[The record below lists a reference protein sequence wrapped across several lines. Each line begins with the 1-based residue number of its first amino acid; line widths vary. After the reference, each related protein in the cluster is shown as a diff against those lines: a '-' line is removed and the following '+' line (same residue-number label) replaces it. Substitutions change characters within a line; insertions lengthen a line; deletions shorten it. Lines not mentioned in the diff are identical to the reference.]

1 MIEMKFYKIINA
13 FLLLGLIAAT
23 VLSQSTVENN
33 SVIPQSRFI
42 DATAGATTDDLVK
55 RALEQNGELQAARQM
70 IAEARG
76 RQRQAGLKANPMIE
90 ASGKQAVTSPDN
102 NQMVGIELPLE
113 LKGRRQARVDVAERE
128 IEMREAEVRDFE
140 RKLAAEVRMKY
151 AEAIAAAR
159 NLRFADDLF
168 ALTRESHRLTAARVD
183 SGKSAPLEQN
193 LLFVE
198 MSRAEAM
205 RIGTESRVEIA
216 MLELKKVVGMS
227 PEEPL
232 LLRDEFVPGWQP
244 PVPGEAINQ
253 ALLKR
258 PDLVAAR
265 AAESMAAA
273 QLEQTRVEGRVDASI
288 FANYERMSSGYGV
301 RGFNDAGTLVP
312 VNAVFHYLTFGVK
325 VALPTRN
332 KNQGN
337 IEVAVAALEAARIR
351 REFAEKVARNEIAA
365 SYVRFDRA
373 RQAMDIYSEKVLKN
387 AARNVY
393 VIRQT
398 YEFGQKTVLDYIAE
412 QRRYVE
418 IETGFTDLL
427 KEYFDARVEIERV
440 TASSQY
446 RERSRA
452 PRP

>member
-1 MIEMKFYKIINA
+1 MIEVKLYKIIGA
-13 FLLLGLIAAT
+13 SLLLSLIAAPAP
-23 VLSQSTVENN
+23 SQSIVERNQATT
-33 SVIPQSRFI
+33 QSRFI
-42 DATAGATTDDLVK
+42 DPVSGVTSDDLVK

-76 RQRQAGLKANPMIE
+76 RWRQAGLKANPMIE
-90 ASGKQAVTSPDN
+90 ASGMRAATSPDN

-113 LKGRRQARVDVAERE
+113 LNGRRRARVDVAARE

-159 NLRFADDLF
+159 NLKFSDDLL

-183 SGKSAPLEQN
+183 LGKSAPLEQN

-198 MSRAEAM
+198 MSRVEAT
-205 RIGTESRVEIA
+205 RIGFESRAEVA
-216 MLELKKVVGMS
+216 MLELKKVLGML
-227 PEEPL
+227 PEEAL
-232 LLRDEFVPGWQP
+232 LLRDELAAGWQP
-244 PVPGEAINQ
+244 PSQSEVINQ
-253 ALLKR
+253 VLLKR
-258 PDLVAAR
+258 PDLIAAR
-265 AAESMAAA
+265 AAESLAAA
-273 QLEQTRVEGRVDASI
+273 QLEQARVEGRVDAGI
-288 FANYERMSSGYGV
+288 FANYERMSFGYGV
-301 RGFNDAGTLVP
+301 RGFNDASVLVP
-312 VNAVFHYLTFGVK
+312 VTGVFHNLTFGVK

-337 IEVAVAALEAARIR
+337 IEAAAAALDAARIR

-365 SYVRFDRA
+365 AYARFNHA
-373 RQAMDIYSEKVLKN
+373 GQAMNLYSEKVLKN
-387 AARNVY
+387 AARNLD

-427 KEYFDARVEIERV
+427 KEYFDARVEIERA
-440 TASSQY
+440 TASSDQY
-446 RERSRA
+446 RER
-452 PRP
+452 

>member
-1 MIEMKFYKIINA
+1 
-13 FLLLGLIAAT
+13 LLLSLIAAT
-23 VLSQSTVENN
+23 ALSQSIIERSQATT
-33 SVIPQSRFI
+33 QSRFI
-42 DATAGATTDDLVK
+42 DSDKSVTADDLVNL
-55 RALEQNGELQAARQM
+55 ALKQNGELQAARQM
-70 IAEARG
+70 IAEVRG
-76 RQRQAGLKANPMIE
+76 RWRQAGLKANPMIE
-90 ASGKQAVTSPDN
+90 AGGKQAVTSPDN
-102 NQMVGIELPLE
+102 NQMIRIELPLE
-113 LKGRRQARVDVAERE
+113 LKGRRQARVDVAARE

-159 NLRFADDLF
+159 NLKFADDLL

-183 SGKSAPLEQN
+183 LGKSAPLEQN

-198 MSRAEAM
+198 MSRVEAT
-205 RIGTESRVEIA
+205 RISFESRAEVA
-216 MLELKKVVGMS
+216 LLELKKVVGMS
-227 PEEPL
+227 PEESL
-232 LLRDEFVPGWQP
+232 LLRNEFVSGQP
-244 PVPGEAINQ
+244 PPLQSEVINQ

-265 AAESMAAA
+265 AAESLAVA
-273 QLEQTRVEGRVDASI
+273 QLEQARVEGSVDASI
-288 FANYERMSSGYGV
+288 FANYERMSSGYDV
-301 RGFNDAGTLVP
+301 RGFNDVGRLVP
-312 VNAVFHYLTFGVK
+312 VTSVFHYLTFGVK

-337 IEVAVAALEAARIR
+337 IEAAVAALDAARIR
-351 REFAEKVARNEIAA
+351 REFAEKVARNEIASA
-365 SYVRFDRA
+365 YVRFDRA
-373 RQAMDIYSEKVLKN
+373 RQAVNIYSEKVLKN
-387 AARNVY
+387 AARNVD

-440 TASSQY
+440 TASGQY
-446 RERSRA
+446 RER
-452 PRP
+452 

>member
-1 MIEMKFYKIINA
+1 MSKTKIISA
-13 FLLLGLIAAT
+13 LLLSLIAAT
-23 VLSQSTVENN
+23 ALSQSIIERSQATT
-33 SVIPQSRFI
+33 QSRFI
-42 DATAGATTDDLVK
+42 DSDKSVTADDLVNL
-55 RALEQNGELQAARQM
+55 ALKQNGELQAARQM
-70 IAEARG
+70 IAEVRG
-76 RQRQAGLKANPMIE
+76 RWRQAGLKANPMIE
-90 ASGKQAVTSPDN
+90 AGGKQAVTSPDN
-102 NQMVGIELPLE
+102 NQMIRIELPLE
-113 LKGRRQARVDVAERE
+113 LKGRRQARVDVAARE

-159 NLRFADDLF
+159 NLKFADDLL

-183 SGKSAPLEQN
+183 LGKSAPLEQN

-198 MSRAEAM
+198 MSRVEAT
-205 RIGTESRVEIA
+205 RISFESRAEVA
-216 MLELKKVVGMS
+216 LLELKKVVGMS
-227 PEEPL
+227 PEESL
-232 LLRDEFVPGWQP
+232 LLRNEFVSGQP
-244 PVPGEAINQ
+244 PPLQSEVINQ

-265 AAESMAAA
+265 AAESLAVA
-273 QLEQTRVEGRVDASI
+273 QLEQARVEGSVDASI
-288 FANYERMSSGYGV
+288 FANYERMSSGYDV
-301 RGFNDAGTLVP
+301 RGFNDVGRLVP
-312 VNAVFHYLTFGVK
+312 VTSVFHYLTFGVK

-337 IEVAVAALEAARIR
+337 IEAAVAALDAARIR
-351 REFAEKVARNEIAA
+351 REFAEKVARNEIASA
-365 SYVRFDRA
+365 YVRFDRA
-373 RQAMDIYSEKVLKN
+373 RQAVNIYSEKVLKN
-387 AARNVY
+387 AARNVD

-440 TASSQY
+440 TASGQY
-446 RERSRA
+446 RER
-452 PRP
+452 

>member
-1 MIEMKFYKIINA
+1 
-13 FLLLGLIAAT
+13 
-23 VLSQSTVENN
+23 
-33 SVIPQSRFI
+33 
-42 DATAGATTDDLVK
+42 
-55 RALEQNGELQAARQM
+55 
-70 IAEARG
+70 
-76 RQRQAGLKANPMIE
+76 MIE
-90 ASGKQAVTSPDN
+90 AGGKQAVTSPDN
-102 NQMVGIELPLE
+102 NQMIRIELPLE
-113 LKGRRQARVDVAERE
+113 LKGRRQARVDVAARE

-159 NLRFADDLF
+159 NLKFADDLL

-183 SGKSAPLEQN
+183 LGKSAPLEQN

-198 MSRAEAM
+198 MSRVEAT
-205 RIGTESRVEIA
+205 RISFESRAEVA
-216 MLELKKVVGMS
+216 LLELKKVVGMS
-227 PEEPL
+227 PEESL
-232 LLRDEFVPGWQP
+232 LLRNEFVSGQP
-244 PVPGEAINQ
+244 PPLQSEVINQ

-265 AAESMAAA
+265 AAESLAVA
-273 QLEQTRVEGRVDASI
+273 QLEQARVEGSVDASI
-288 FANYERMSSGYGV
+288 FANYERMSSGYDV
-301 RGFNDAGTLVP
+301 RGFNDVGRLVP
-312 VNAVFHYLTFGVK
+312 VTSVFHYLTFGVK

-337 IEVAVAALEAARIR
+337 IEAAVAALDAARIR
-351 REFAEKVARNEIAA
+351 REFAEKVARNEIASA
-365 SYVRFDRA
+365 YVRFDRA
-373 RQAMDIYSEKVLKN
+373 RQAVNIYSEKVLKN
-387 AARNVY
+387 AARNVD

-440 TASSQY
+440 TASGQY
-446 RERSRA
+446 RER
-452 PRP
+452 